1 MKRLKHLERMADI
14 QHMEHKTHEQAVRS
28 ARPGP
33 AFALLAAVQAIL
45 NTSVTITSAAGPDI
59 AADLDL
65 GASGL
70 IWAGAAYTLAF
81 SGLLLLGG
89 RVADLRGRRAGFRIG
104 TAVFAAASLAG
115 ALVPGGGWLIAARLA
130 QGAGAALAAPAAMA
144 LVGDVF
150 PADAARRRAMAAWGG
165 LSGVGAALGMQLG
178 GATATWASWR
188 WSFAVLALVG
198 LAVAVLA
205 GRHLP
210 SGPARVPGRV
220 DVLGA
225 ALVTGGVAV
234 LSLGLVAV
242 GTHGWLAPEV
252 LLPLVVGLLL
262 LAAFGV
268 AENRVAAP
276 LVPLPFLASRRR
288 VAALATGM
296 LAPIAGS
303 TAAFLMSLYFQ
314 RVLEWSALRSAMG
327 FVPYTLMLIAVSAG
341 SVPIVARLGVRWT
354 AALGLVTMAGAF
366 LLFSRIGPDAAYSG
380 APLAGML
387 TLPIGI
393 GLTAAA
399 AVVAA
404 TRGVPPAQAALA
416 GGAFNTTMLLGPTVG
431 MALFASLADAHTGTG
446 PSPEQAATD
455 GYTFAFRAAAALF
468 ALAALAAVS
477 LRGRRTPHPRP
488 VRV

>member
-1 MKRLKHLERMADI
+1 
-14 QHMEHKTHEQAVRS
+14 MEHVRTTVRP
-28 ARPGP
+28 ARTGA

-65 GASGL
+65 GSSGL
-70 IWAGAAYTLAF
+70 VWTGAAYTLAF

-89 RVADLRGRRAGFRIG
+89 RVADLRGRRETFRAG
-104 TAVFAAASLAG
+104 AALFAAASLAG
-115 ALVPGGGWLIAARLA
+115 ALVPGGAWMITARLL

-150 PADAARRRAMAAWGG
+150 ATDATRRRAMAAWGG

-188 WSFAVLALVG
+188 WSFVVLAAIGFV
-198 LAVAVLA
+198 VAALT
-205 GRHLP
+205 GRYLP
-210 SGPARVPGRV
+210 TGPERVTGRV

-242 GTHGWLAPEV
+242 GTHGWLDPAV
-252 LLPLVVGLLL
+252 LLPLAGGVVLLV
-262 LAAFGV
+262 AFGV
-268 AENRVAAP
+268 AENKVAAP
-276 LVPLPFLASRRR
+276 LMPLHFLASRRR

-314 RVLEWSALRSAMG
+314 RVLGWSALRSAMG
-327 FVPYTLMLIAVSAG
+327 FVPYTLMLVVVSAG
-341 SVPIVARLGVRWT
+341 SVLIVARWGVRWT
-354 AALGLVTMAGAF
+354 AALGLATMAGAF
-366 LLFSRIGPDAAYSG
+366 LLFSRISPDAAYLG
-380 APLAGML
+380 LPFAAMLA
-387 TLPIGI
+387 LPIGI

-404 TRGVPPAQAALA
+404 TRGVPPTQAALA
-416 GGAFNTTMLLGPTVG
+416 GGAFNTTMLMGPTVG
-431 MALFASLADAHTGTG
+431 IALFSSLADAHTGAG

-455 GYTFAFRAAAALF
+455 GYTFAFKAAAVLF
-468 ALAALAAVS
+468 ALAALASVS
-477 LRGRRTPHPRP
+477 VRARGTGGGRTRDPRP
-488 VRV
+488 VRA